1 MADLQII
8 LTQELEKLKQELI
21 EKHKSLGMKASGN
34 WIESLSVEVNDEGGI
49 IWGTDYTKQLVEGRP
64 PGKFPPIKA
73 IEKWI
78 YDKGIIADIP
88 LSSLAFLIARKI
100 AERGTDYYIQGGTD
114 LISGVITDARV
125 KELVDVIGFTWLDY
139 EYKYLEDALR

>member
-1 MADLQII
+1 MDNLQTI

-21 EKHKSLGMKASGN
+21 DKHLALGMKASGN
-34 WIESLSVEVNDEGGI
+34 WIESLFVEVNDDGGI

-78 YDKGIIADIP
+78 YDKGITSEIP
-88 LSSLAFLIARKI
+88 FSSLAFLIARKI
-100 AERGTDYYIQGGTD
+100 AEQGTDYYIKGGTD

-125 KELVDVIGFTWLDY
+125 KGLVDVIGGAWLDY
-139 EYKYLEDALR
+139 EYQFMEDELR

>member
-1 MADLQII
+1 MDNLQTI

-21 EKHKSLGMKASGN
+21 DKHLAIGMKASGN
-34 WIESLSVEVNDEGGI
+34 WIENLSVEVNDEGGI

-64 PGKFPPIKA
+64 PGKFPPVKA

-78 YDKGIIADIP
+78 YDKGITSDIP

-100 AERGTDYYIQGGTD
+100 AEQGTDYYIQGGTD

-125 KELVDVIGFTWLDY
+125 KELVDVVGLALLDY
-139 EYKYLEDALR
+139 EYKYLEDELR